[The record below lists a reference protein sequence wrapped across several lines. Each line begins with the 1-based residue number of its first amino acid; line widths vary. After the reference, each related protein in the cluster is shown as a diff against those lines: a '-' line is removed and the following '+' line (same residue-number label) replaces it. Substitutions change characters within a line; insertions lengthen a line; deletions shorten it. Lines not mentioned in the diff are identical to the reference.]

1 VALRPEGHA
10 TIFRTLMPTLPP
22 YLRLPLLQQ
31 HARSGFSFYR
41 GRRCITIVYDDLLW
55 NALVVKRA
63 SKQFD
68 HVHTFHRSTSSVGLA
83 GADGEFPV
91 THAATELMHDCEEK
105 NPLRFPLL
113 CRFFH
118 FFVHPSGP
126 RLAAPRWVKASYR
139 WSGYDYGIGG
149 EEFDSG

>member
-1 VALRPEGHA
+1 MAE
-10 TIFRTLMPTLPP
+10 
-22 YLRLPLLQQ
+22 
-31 HARSGFSFYR
+31 
-41 GRRCITIVYDDLLW
+41 
-55 NALVVKRA
+55 RA

-68 HVHTFHRSTSSVGLA
+68 HVHTFHRPTSSVGLA